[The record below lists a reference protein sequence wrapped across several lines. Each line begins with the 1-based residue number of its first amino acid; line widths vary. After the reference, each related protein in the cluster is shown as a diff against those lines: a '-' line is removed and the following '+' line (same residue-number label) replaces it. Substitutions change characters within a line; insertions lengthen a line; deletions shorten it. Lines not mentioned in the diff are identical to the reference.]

1 MMSLWM
7 RKIAVALIAMMTFGL
22 YTPTYLIADEDNNEV
37 VSPDGNNQEGLAVNE
52 TSETIIEEDSDPIR
66 FLTEKAKAQS
76 FTKFGPKI
84 SGKVEDE
91 FNQIILPNIELAL
104 TSIVQNEDSAYLSI
118 TEQPASGYGERIFNV
133 YNELSK
139 EDIAKFHVRR
149 DNRPHEGYWFNFHYH
164 LKEDNF
170 ETHYTL
176 GEIYWDKNTPPKWM
190 A

>member
-7 RKIAVALIAMMTFGL
+7 RKIAVALIAILTLGL
-22 YTPTYLIADEDNNEV
+22 YTPTYLITGEDNNEV
-37 VSPDGNNQEGLAVNE
+37 VSPEGSNQENLAVDDTTE
-52 TSETIIEEDSDPIR
+52 TSVYEDTDPFR
-66 FLTEKAKAQS
+66 TLTEKAKEQS

-84 SGKVEDE
+84 SEKVEDE
-91 FNQIILPNIELAL
+91 FNQIILPNIERALA
-104 TSIVQNEDSAYLSI
+104 SIIKDDNASYFSI

-133 YNELSK
+133 HNEMTK

-149 DNRPHEGYWFNFHYH
+149 DNRPHDGYWFNFHYH

-170 ETHYTL
+170 ETHHTL